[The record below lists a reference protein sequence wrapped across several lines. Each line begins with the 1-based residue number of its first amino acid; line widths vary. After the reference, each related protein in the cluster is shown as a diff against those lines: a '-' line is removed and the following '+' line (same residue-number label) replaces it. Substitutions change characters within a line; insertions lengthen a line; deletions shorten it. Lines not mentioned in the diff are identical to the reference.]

1 MVYKASIWISS
12 TVNSWHL
19 NLERHLESFKWI
31 YFECVF
37 WMYIKP
43 TKFGETKFSSILQ
56 FEKPL
61 CHICKLFDILLNF
74 NRQNLLNSF
83 IEFIR
88 GKCRPREKK
97 IWCAAKV
104 LMYTFCR
111 LFEMTCENTI
121 TITLLTL
128 RTYVLEKQIWTHKY
142 LWHDINA
149 LN

>member
-1 MVYKASIWISS
+1 MYWCTLYKASVWISS

-37 WMYIKP
+37 WIYVKP
-43 TKFGETKFSSILQ
+43 TKLGETKLSSILQ
-56 FEKPL
+56 FEKRL
-61 CHICKLFDILLNF
+61 CHMQIICNF
-74 NRQNLLNSF
+74 IKFQSTKF
-83 IEFIR
+83 IEFMYIR
-88 GKCRPREKK
+88 WMQAEKK

-111 LFEMTCENTI
+111 FFEMTCENTI
-121 TITLLTL
+121 TIALLTL